1 MVMANL
7 QRMARHLLMTHWRVR
22 RTFPRETLLAIEQAI
37 ATSESTHIGQLRFA
51 VEGALSWSGLLKGL
65 SARDRAIEVFS
76 QLRVWDTEHNNG
88 VLIYLLLADRS
99 VEIVADRGIH
109 AKVQRGEWDA
119 ICREM
124 EDAFRRKEFQL
135 GVLRGIEAI
144 GNLLARY
151 FPAGVGGTDELLNTP
166 VIL

>member
-1 MVMANL
+1 MANI
-7 QRMARHLLMTHWRVR
+7 QRIAKHLLMTHWQVR

-37 ATSESTHIGQLRFA
+37 AASESTHIGQLQFA
-51 VEGALSWSGLLKGL
+51 VEGALSFAALIRGLT
-65 SARDRAIEVFS
+65 ARERAIEVFS
-76 QLRVWDTEHNNG
+76 RQHVWDTEHNNG
-88 VLIYLLLADRS
+88 VLIYLLLADRC

-109 AKVQRGEWDA
+109 ARVPQEEWDA

-124 EDAFRRKEFQL
+124 EDAFRRRAYKL

-144 GNLLARY
+144 GDHLGAH
-151 FPAGVGGTDELLNTP
+151 FPAGVGGTNELLNTP

>member
-1 MVMANL
+1 MANI
-7 QRMARHLLMTHWRVR
+7 QRMVRNLLMTHWQIR
-22 RTFPRETLLAIEQAI
+22 RTFPQDSLNVIERAISA
-37 ATSESTHIGQLRFA
+37 SESSHIGQLCFV
-51 VEGALSWSGLLKGL
+51 VEGALSWTGLLKGL

-109 AKVQRGEWDA
+109 ARVQQGEWDA
-119 ICREM
+119 ICQEM
-124 EDAFRRKEFQL
+124 EDAFRRNEFKQ
-135 GVLRGIEAI
+135 GVLRGIESI
-144 GNLLARY
+144 GNLLATH

>member
-22 RTFPRETLLAIEQAI
+22 RTFPHETLLAIEQAI

-51 VEGALSWSGLLKGL
+51 VEGALSFAALSKGL
-65 SARDRAIEVFS
+65 TARERAIEVFS
-76 QLRVWDTEHNNG
+76 HLHVWDTEHNNG

-109 AKVQRGEWDA
+109 ARVKQEEWDA
-119 ICREM
+119 ICRQM
-124 EDAFRRKEFQL
+124 EDTFRRNEFKQ

-144 GNLLARY
+144 GSLLATH
-151 FPAGVGGTDELLNTP
+151 FPTGVGGTDELLNTP
-166 VIL
+166 VIP